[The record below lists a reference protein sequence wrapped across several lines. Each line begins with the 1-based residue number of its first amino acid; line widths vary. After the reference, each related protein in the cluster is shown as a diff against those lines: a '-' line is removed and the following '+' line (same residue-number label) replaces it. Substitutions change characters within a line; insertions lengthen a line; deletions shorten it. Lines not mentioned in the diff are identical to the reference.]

1 MKRNLFLF
9 VLLLATTILT
19 ACGGVNVTINFD
31 TDGGTEIESINTDGS
46 SSINIPNNPEKEG
59 FVFDGWY
66 WDEGTFLRPF
76 TANSLLDEPISG
88 DLTVYAKWLPESLL
102 TTNFEVI
109 FDTQGGSAVD
119 TQTVL
124 FRDTLSEPNEPTR
137 LGYLFAGWF
146 KDRNHTEEWN
156 FITGKVENN
165 MTLYAKWNVI
175 SEDYHIVHFV
185 SNFDVDVPSQQVLKG
200 SAITAPNISR
210 EGYTLEGWYTSLNN
224 GTTLDEKWSFTS
236 NVVNSNFT
244 LYAKWT
250 INQYTIS
257 FESNGGSL
265 VNSITRDYGTS
276 INQPQNP
283 FKSGYMFGGWYTDQ
297 SLETPIDFDTMPA
310 ANMTLYAEWLRTL
323 NFETNGA
330 ATINS
335 ITFRPGENLIQ
346 PNTPSKIGH
355 TFAGWYSN
363 ITLTTPF
370 TFGSMPD
377 QNVTLYAKW
386 TVNSYTISFEMNGG
400 NLINDLTLTYDQ
412 TILITS
418 EITKIGHTFI
428 GWYTDASLTSLF
440 TLTIMPAQNFTL
452 YAKWEINSYTI
463 SFETNSGSTIS
474 PITQVYDT
482 VLTAPEDPTKEGHTF
497 AGWYADDTFI
507 TPYVFSTVPAA
518 DTVLY
523 AKWTVN
529 TYTLSYV
536 TNTDSSLGTQV
547 ISYGVVIPI
556 EHNLTKDGYAFAGW
570 YTDQAFE
577 IPLSFDMMPAF
588 DLTLYAKWSRSITFM
603 SNGGSDVES
612 MIFDPGVDITLPD
625 DPTRIGYTFA
635 GWYIDEALMN
645 PFVIS
650 VMPDDN
656 LMLYAKWEINQYTI
670 SFNSD
675 GGSVVSSITQD
686 FESTVTV
693 PNQPEKEGYSFIG
706 WTSDQ
711 EGTMDYIFDIMPA
724 SDLTLYAQWK
734 INSYAITFDT
744 GDGTAVDSITQD
756 YQTELTEPA
765 DPTRLF
771 YTFDGWYED
780 QEYSTLYTFNLME
793 ARNLRL
799 YAKWLPDL
807 FIITLELNGGT
818 GDTTL
823 TERYTLPIE
832 APLPEKEGYT
842 FDGWFT
848 DSALTNP
855 YVFSTM
861 PPQNFTLY
869 AKWNINA
876 YTITFETYGGK
887 TYNPIIKIYNTSM
900 PVIEDPIK
908 EGYTFTG
915 WFLDE
920 SFEEVYSYSN
930 MPAKDITLYARWYN
944 SIIFDSSGGS
954 VVETITLPAG
964 DTVLKPS
971 NPVKLGHTF
980 VDWYE
985 DKELTIPYVFST
997 MPEPNITIYAKW
1009 DVNQYIIGFEP
1020 NGGDYVE
1027 TITQDFGTKL
1037 ILPTP
1042 VRTGYSFIGWYKD
1055 TELSQAVDFTTV
1067 QASNMVLYAQWEII
1081 TYMIIY
1087 ELDGGID
1094 PNNPGTYQ
1102 IITPTFDLYPTS
1114 KEGYTFL
1121 GWYDNPEFLGQD
1133 ITSINLGSIGS
1144 LIIYA
1149 KYSINQYTITYY
1161 SITEE
1166 YNPNTHIPLYP
1177 DEVIIQFE
1185 SGYSHSVVLTNH
1197 GRVYAWGG
1205 GTSVG
1210 NGRVTPTSS
1219 PDNITQ
1225 YFNLN
1230 DDEKIIEIYVAG
1242 SYSFAKT
1249 TIGRIFA
1256 WGVNNYGQL
1265 GDGTTTNRS
1274 VPVDITNRFNLVES
1288 EEIIY
1293 ISAHHVHTI
1302 ALTSF
1307 GRILIWGSNT
1317 LMTGTYGVLGTGTNA
1332 AYVAIPTDITN
1343 NFTFDTDDYP
1353 IKVFAG
1359 ASFSALL
1366 TQLGKVYTWGNGG
1379 WGRLGNGT
1387 TNSSFTPIDITNN
1400 FGLLSADKVINLS
1413 LGFEHAMALT
1423 STGRIFSWGY
1433 NEFGQLGIGSSG
1445 TYSYRSTPVEI
1456 TNRFSLLSE
1465 ELVVDLS
1472 LGNSHSGVLTSL
1484 GNVYVWG
1491 YNYHGQLGDN
1501 STASVVSPK
1510 NINEYFNLSQGE
1522 NITELKLNI
1531 NNSYSITSTGQIY
1544 VWGSND
1550 SKHIFTDRT
1559 SNVIVPTMINISV
1572 LNIETHLTLDFETTI
1587 EPLNAQNG
1595 NQYLVDWFSDIKLTN
1610 IYEFTLMP
1618 SRNLVIFSKWETLE

>member
-1 MKRNLFLF
+1 MKRYFLLIT
-9 VLLLATTILT
+9 VLITAFTLS
-19 ACGGVNVTINFD
+19 ACGGVNITIHFD
-31 TDGGTEIESINTDGS
+31 TDGGTEIESITTDGAS
-46 SSINIPNNPEKEG
+46 AINIPNNPEKEG

-88 DLTVYAKWLPESLL
+88 DLTIYAKWLPESLL
-102 TTNFEVI
+102 TTNFEVT
-109 FDTQGGSAVD
+109 FDSQGGSAVD
-119 TQTVL
+119 TQTAL
-124 FRDTLSEPNEPTR
+124 FRDKITEPDEPTR

-146 KDRNHTEEWN
+146 KDRNYNEEWD

-165 MTLYAKWNVI
+165 ITLYAKWNVI
-175 SEDYHIVHFV
+175 SEDYNIVHFV
-185 SNFDVDVPSQQVLKG
+185 SNFDVEVTSQQILKG
-200 SAITAPNISR
+200 SALIAPNISR

-224 GTTLDEKWSFTS
+224 GATFDEKWSFSS
-236 NVVNSNFT
+236 NVVNANFT

-283 FKSGYMFGGWYTDQ
+283 FKSGYIFGGWYLDQ
-297 SLETPIDFDTMPA
+297 SLETPFDFDTMPA
-310 ANMTLYAEWLRTL
+310 SNLTLYALWLRTL
-323 NFETNGA
+323 SFQTNGA
-330 ATINS
+330 AAINS
-335 ITFRPGENLIQ
+335 GTFRPGENLIQ

-355 TFAGWYSN
+355 TFAGWYTN
-363 ITLTTPF
+363 TTLTTPF
-370 TFGSMPD
+370 TFGNMPD

-400 NLINDLTLTYDQ
+400 SSINRLTLNYDS
-412 TILITS
+412 IINITS
-418 EITKIGHTFI
+418 DFTKTGHTFI
-428 GWYTDASLTSLF
+428 GWYTDVSLTTAFSL
-440 TLTIMPAQNFTL
+440 TKMPAENLTL

-463 SFETNSGSTIS
+463 SFESNGGSAIS
-474 PITQVYDT
+474 SITQVYDT
-482 VLTAPEDPTKEGHTF
+482 VLAAPEDPIREGHTF
-497 AGWYADDTFI
+497 AGWYVDAELNTSFI
-507 TPYVFSTVPAA
+507 FSTVPAA

-529 TYTLSYV
+529 TYTLSYI
-536 TNTDSSLGTQV
+536 TNTDAS
-547 ISYGVVIPI
+547 IDAEVIPYGTALSL
-556 EHNLTKDGYAFAGW
+556 EHELTKVGYSFAGW
-570 YTDQAFE
+570 YMDQSFE
-577 IPLSFDMMPAF
+577 TQLSFDQMPAY

-603 SNGGSDVES
+603 SNGGSDIDMMV
-612 MIFDPGVDITLPD
+612 VDSGETIVAPS
-625 DPTRIGYTFA
+625 DPTLIGYTFI
-635 GWYIDEALMN
+635 GWYSDEALLN
-645 PFVIS
+645 PFVFS

-656 LMLYAKWEINQYTI
+656 LTLYAKWDINLYTI
-670 SFNSD
+670 TFDSN

-686 FESTVTV
+686 FESIVTA
-693 PNQPEKEGYSFIG
+693 PNHPEKEGYTFTG
-706 WTSDQ
+706 WTIDL
-711 EGTMDYIFDIMPA
+711 EGTNGYVFDTMPA
-724 SDLTLYAQWK
+724 NDLTLYAQWQ
-734 INSYAITFDT
+734 INAYTITFDT
-744 GDGTAVDSITQD
+744 DEGTTVDSIMQD
-756 YQTELTEPA
+756 YQTALTKPA

-771 YTFDGWYED
+771 YNFDGWYED
-780 QEYSTLYTFNLME
+780 QEYTITYTFNLME
-793 ARNLRL
+793 ARNLTL
-799 YAKWLPDL
+799 YAKWLPNE
-807 FIITLELNGGT
+807 FTITLELNGGT

-823 TERYTLPIE
+823 IERYTLSIE

-848 DSALTNP
+848 DAALTNP

-876 YTITFETYGGK
+876 YTITFESYGGT
-887 TYNPIIKIYNTSM
+887 TYNQIIKIYNTSM
-900 PVIEDPIK
+900 PVIEDPVK

-920 SFEEVYSYSN
+920 SFTNVYAYTR
-930 MPAKDITLYARWYN
+930 MPAKDITLYARWHN
-944 SIIFDSSGGS
+944 SITFDSNGGS
-954 VVETITLPAG
+954 LVSTITRASG
-964 DTVLKPS
+964 SAVNEPS
-971 NPVKLGHTF
+971 DPIKLGHTF
-980 VDWYE
+980 IGWYE
-985 DKELTIPYVFST
+985 DMDLTIPYVFST
-997 MPEPNITIYAKW
+997 MPIPNITVYAKW
-1009 DVNQYIIGFEP
+1009 EVNQYIIGFEP

-1027 TITQDFGTKL
+1027 TITQDFGTEL

-1042 VRTGYSFIGWYKD
+1042 ARTGYSFIGWYKD
-1055 TELSQAVDFTTV
+1055 AVLSQAVDFTTV

-1081 TYMIIY
+1081 TYTIIY

-1133 ITSINLGSIGS
+1133 IISINLGSIGDF
-1144 LIIYA
+1144 IIYA

-1166 YNPNTHIPLYP
+1166 YNANTHIPLYP

-1185 SGYSHSVVLTNH
+1185 SGLSHSVVLTNQ
-1197 GRVYAWGG
+1197 GRIYAWGG

-1274 VPVDITNRFNLVES
+1274 LPVEITHRFSLVES
-1288 EEIIY
+1288 EEIIS
-1293 ISAHHVHTI
+1293 ISARHVHTI

-1317 LMTGTYGVLGTGTNA
+1317 LMTDTYGVLGIGTST
-1332 AYVAIPTDITN
+1332 AYVAKPTDITN

-1359 ASFSALL
+1359 ARFSAVL
-1366 TQLGKVYTWGNGG
+1366 TQLGKVYTWGDGG
-1379 WGRLGNGT
+1379 WGRLGNGF
-1387 TNSSFTPIDITNN
+1387 TNSSFTPIDITKI
-1400 FGLLSADKVINLS
+1400 FVLSSDDKVIDLS

-1423 STGRIFSWGY
+1423 STGRVFSWGY

-1445 TYSYRSTPVEI
+1445 NYRSIPVEI
-1456 TNRFSLLSE
+1456 TNRFSLLPE
-1465 ELVVDLS
+1465 ELVVDIS
-1472 LGNSHSGVLTSL
+1472 LGNIHSGVLTSL

-1501 STASVVSPK
+1501 STASVISPK

-1531 NNSYSITSTGQIY
+1531 HNSYTITSTGQIY

-1572 LNIETHLTLDFETTI
+1572 LNIETHLTIDFETTI

-1595 NQYLVDWFSDIKLTN
+1595 NLYLVDWFSDIKLTN